1 LTRRTGMREDIV
13 EMTKRELG
21 RWQLIQKV
29 LRGELTQ
36 ALAGEAMGLSERQVR
51 RLVKKVKRRGARG
64 LAHESRGKESPRK
77 MAEEMED
84 RIAEIIR
91 ARYPDFSPLHAAEK
105 LAERHRIEV
114 SREKVRQVMMAK
126 GLWKRRR
133 FRKEAHF
140 WRERKHRLGEM
151 VQMDGSH
158 HDWLEGRGGRG
169 WCSWVTW
176 MTPRGASTAVFTTMK
191 GSTRLWTAC
200 GAISS
205 STGFP

>member
-1 LTRRTGMREDIV
+1 MREDIV

-51 RLVKKVKRRGARG
+51 RLVKKVKRCGARG

-105 LAERHRIEV
+105 LAERHRSEV
-114 SREKVRQVMMAK
+114 IREKVRQVMMGK
-126 GLWKRRR
+126 GLWRRR
-133 FRKEAHF
+133 RHRKQAHI
-140 WRERKHRLGEM
+140 WRERKHHLGEM
-151 VQMDGSH
+151 VQI
-158 HDWLEGRGGRG
+158 
-169 WCSWVTW
+169 
-176 MTPRGASTAVFTTMK
+176 VFSQGTIPEK
-191 GSTRLWTAC
+191 IVLKY
-200 GAISS
+200 
-205 STGFP
+205 P